1 MFYKKYTENLIYFF
15 SFISLIIFFLYTKNS
30 LFSHWSDILDQ
41 DVTLIYNSLLVGS
54 DIPQEY
60 LDHPAYTTFFV
71 LSFFF
76 KIGYLFNI
84 TDIKNIDDLL
94 NHSNKNDTLQIIHN
108 ISQFVHLTYSVILIL
123 IFKKILHRIIDDNFS
138 SFLLSIIFL
147 ISPSYIFLFEL
158 IRSEILSLIF
168 IFLFY
173 INLENCLKKN
183 FYNIIFSG
191 IFFICA
197 LLSKIQVILCL
208 FPLLIIFFIN
218 SLKIQNYKIIRVPNK
233 ISFFLNILIIVFLI
247 AIVDNYFYKRID
259 KIFFILVVFTFIFAF
274 SISEKKITGQH
285 NTNITL
291 LFFFLGCSIAVIFFK
306 LLSKLEFTSFH
317 PALIDIITSPIS
329 QMSNISTGYK
339 IGRSDNFE
347 YIFKIKDFFFSVRD
361 VWGIKTISFLL
372 DKFNIFV
379 YFSSCLFI
387 FYFLSK
393 KEYLKSILL
402 FILNISIITIILIFN
417 FRPYHFYDIYILPF
431 NLILISIL
439 INKIYYKKIICFIIF
454 FIYFGFNV
462 SNIDAMLDMRRVSG
476 IFDNKDN
483 PKSNMQ
489 IICLKENILNK
500 YSYMRYWHHMYDEA
514 FLNDLCS
521 SYFKKISR
529 NLL

>member
-197 LLSKIQVILCL
+197 LLSKVQVILCL
-208 FPLLIIFFIN
+208 FPLLITFFIN
-218 SLKIQNYKIIRVPNK
+218 SLKIQSYKKIKIPNK

-259 KIFFILVVFTFIFAF
+259 KIFFILIVFAFIFAF
-274 SISEKKITGQH
+274 SVSEKKITGQH

-291 LFFFLGCSIAVIFFK
+291 SFFFLGCSMAVIFFK
-306 LLSKLEFTSFH
+306 LLSKLGFSSFH
-317 PALIDIITSPIS
+317 PTLIDIITSPIT
-329 QMSNISTGYK
+329 QMSNISTGYQ
-339 IGRSDNFE
+339 IGRLDNFE
-347 YIFKIKDFFFSVRD
+347 YIFKIKEFFFSIRD
-361 VWGIKTISFLL
+361 IWEIKSVSFLF
-372 DKFNIFV
+372 DEFNIFV

-387 FYFLSK
+387 FYFLNK
-393 KEYLKSILL
+393 KEYIKSILL
-402 FILNISIITIILIFN
+402 FILNISIICIILVFN
-417 FRPYHFYDIYILPF
+417 FRPYQFYDIYILPF

-439 INKIYYKKIICFIIF
+439 IEKIQYKKIICFIIF
-454 FIYFGFNV
+454 FIYFGFNM
-462 SNIDAMLDMRRVSG
+462 SNINAFLDNRRVSG

-483 PKSNMQ
+483 PNSNMQ
-489 IICLKENILNK
+489 TICLKENILNK
-500 YSYMRYWHHMYDEA
+500 YSYMRYWHNMYDEA

-521 SYFKKISR
+521 SYFKRISR
-529 NLL
+529 N